1 MIIGTF
7 SVPRVVEE
15 CICRSSKEYE
25 FSEVGDYKIH
35 STTLMPNI
43 KFEEAEILSESIDT
57 SIFIND
63 EDTKLEI
70 EETIKCQNF
79 LTTNYVGR
87 APLEFYGPKTKMG
100 REFVLIC
107 RDGDPTYKSRVF
119 GTEDAI
125 RGYNRNST
133 HNFVHPKHKEEVYKG
148 NVENIKS

>member
-15 CICRSSKEYE
+15 CICRSSKDYK

-43 KFEEAEILSESIDT
+43 EFEEAEVFPEDIDD

-63 EDTKLEI
+63 EETKLEV
-70 EETIKCQNF
+70 ESTVKCQNF

-87 APLEFYGPKTKMG
+87 APLEYYGPDTKRG

-107 RDGDPTYKSRVF
+107 RNGDPTYLSRVF

-125 RGYNRNST
+125 RGYNRNA
-133 HNFVHPKHKEEVYKG
+133 NENLKVPK
-148 NVENIKS
+148 NIA